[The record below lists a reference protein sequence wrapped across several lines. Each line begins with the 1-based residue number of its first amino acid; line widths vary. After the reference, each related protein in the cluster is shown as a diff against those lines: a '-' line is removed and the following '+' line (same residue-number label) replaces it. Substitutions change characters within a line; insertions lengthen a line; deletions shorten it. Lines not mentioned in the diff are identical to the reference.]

1 MDPDRILGRIV
12 MHIAWMTAAGT
23 LAGLAMG
30 GWRDGAGFLLGA
42 IASYFNFRWLRKLAE
57 SLDPGASDSPGR
69 GRTAVLLGIRYI
81 LLGAG
86 AYVILKFSTLSLTA
100 ALVGLFTA
108 VAAVILESVWELARL
123 WNMNRG

>member
-1 MDPDRILGRIV
+1 MDPDRILGRMV
-12 MHIAWMTAAGT
+12 LHIAWMTAAGT

-30 GWRDGAGFLLGA
+30 GWPAGAGFLLGA
-42 IASYFNFRWLRKLAE
+42 IASYFNFRWLRKLAD
-57 SLDPGASDSPGR
+57 SLDPAASDSPGR
-69 GRTAVLLGIRYI
+69 ARTAVLLGIRYI